1 MTTFLSALQGRIPA
15 VPFFHSLSRH
25 TLPRRNLPLSGLA
38 AMACGL
44 GSIAATAQTAGVPV
58 LLPEISV
65 TANRTDT
72 PLDEVGSTVT
82 VITRAQLDNRQTS
95 LVSDVLREV
104 PGLAV
109 NRTGAVGNL
118 TQIRIRGAE
127 ANHTLVLIDG
137 IEVNDPASSSE
148 FDFAHLLA
156 ADIERIE
163 VLRGPQSALYGSDAI
178 GGVVNIITR
187 RGSGRPAT
195 RASIEAGSH
204 NTYQAN
210 ASVGGGGE
218 RYDFMLGGLHYQTSG
233 ISTAD
238 ERRGNPEND
247 GYRNSSVYSK
257 FGFTPAENLE
267 FGFAGRLTDY
277 HMDGDDFVGG
287 TGAVDASSD
296 AQAQQFYGRGQ
307 GKLTLLDGHWEHILG
322 LGYTHV
328 ATDYLTNDAITSRY
342 RGVKRKYDYQT
353 NILFDTPEVA
363 DASHTV
369 TLLAERED
377 ENVRSRSSYSGI
389 NRDIGS
395 DGYVALY
402 KLDLFSR
409 LFLTGA
415 VREDTHDLFAD
426 ATTYRLTAAYD
437 LPGSGTKLR
446 TSWGTGVKNP
456 SMFELYGYTQ
466 TYQGNPNLKPE
477 EGRGWDAGIDQSL
490 WGDSATASL
499 TYFDERIDNLIQ
511 GTGTSSVN
519 VGGQSHSSGIE
530 TALAVRPAEDLTLQG
545 SYTFMHTESPAGE
558 QLVRRP
564 AQMASLNADYRFLD
578 KRANVNLG
586 IVFNGR
592 QADNAYTPSYS
603 TYRVALASYTLVNLA
618 GGYRLTD
625 SLEVTARIENLFDT
639 HYEEVYTYG
648 TPGRTAYAGLRM
660 SF

>member
-1 MTTFLSALQGRIPA
+1 MTLPVSAHQGRNPLFSPISRSTIRRLLLPA
-15 VPFFHSLSRH
+15 
-25 TLPRRNLPLSGLA
+25 GLA
-38 AMACGL
+38 LLASGHGMSG
-44 GSIAATAQTAGVPV
+44 AAAQTADTVTR
-58 LLPEISV
+58 LPEISV

-72 PLDEVGSTVT
+72 PLDEVGSAVT
-82 VITRAQLDNRQTS
+82 VITREQLENRQTAMI
-95 LVSDVLREV
+95 SDVLREV

-137 IEVNDPASSSE
+137 IEVNDPSSSSE

-163 VLRGPQSALYGSDAI
+163 VLRGPQSALYGSDAV
-178 GGVVNIITR
+178 GGVINIVTR
-187 RGSGRPAT
+187 RGSGKPEA
-195 RASIEAGSH
+195 RASLEAGSH
-204 NTYQAN
+204 NTYQGN
-210 ASVGGGGE
+210 ASVAGGGE
-218 RYDFMLGGLHYQTSG
+218 RYDFMLGGVRLQTGG

-238 ERRGNPEND
+238 GRRGNPEND
-247 GYRNSSVYSK
+247 GYRNATLYTRL
-257 FGFTPAENLE
+257 GARPAQNLDL
-267 FGFAGRLTDY
+267 GFAGRFTDY
-277 HMDGDDFVGG
+277 HMEGDDFTGG
-287 TGAVDASSD
+287 TGAVDGSSD
-296 AQAQQFYGRGQ
+296 ADGQQLYGRGQ

-328 ATDYLTNDAITSRY
+328 ATDYLTNDRITSRY
-342 RGVKRKYDYQT
+342 RGVRRKYDYQT
-353 NILFDTPEVA
+353 NILFDTPAVA

-377 ENVRSRSSYSGI
+377 ENVRSRSSYSNI
-389 NRDIGS
+389 DRDIES

-402 KLDLFSR
+402 KLDLFER

-415 VREDTHDLFAD
+415 AREDRHDLFAD
-426 ATTYRLTAAYD
+426 ATTYRLTAAWD
-437 LPGSGTKLR
+437 LPDSGTKLR

-477 EGRGWDAGIDQSL
+477 EGHGWDAGLDQTL
-490 WGDSATASL
+490 WNGLATASL

-519 VGGQSHSSGIE
+519 VNGTSHSNGIE
-530 TALAVRPAEDLTLQG
+530 TALTLRPVEDLILQG
-545 SYTFMHTESPAGE
+545 SYTFMRTRSPADE

-564 AQMASLNADYRFLD
+564 SQLASLNADYRFLD
-578 KRANVNLG
+578 GKANVNLG

-625 SLEVTARIENLFDT
+625 SLELTARIENLLDT